1 MPKQLELAIL
11 DESQVRSFQWR
22 LLITAGMG
30 FFTDAYDLFIIG
42 IVTALL
48 MPIWHLTIVQ
58 LAILNGASLVSAA
71 GGAIFFG
78 ILSDKLGR
86 KRMYGFEILILF
98 IGALL
103 SAASISFTMLLI
115 ARAIVGFGIGGDY
128 PSSAVIASESAGRK
142 HRGFFVLL
150 VFAMQAVGLM
160 VGPLLASLLLLTK
173 IPHEL
178 AWRLLLAFGAI
189 PAAFVFYLR
198 RRIQESPRYLLTQ
211 SPVEVSRVITD
222 LASDNNDATTKVA
235 FKQQKLWS
243 KKWLP
248 LLIGTAGA
256 WFFLDVAFYGNSI
269 SLMMILKNLDP
280 SGHIVQHTLISAL
293 IFLICAVPGYF
304 LAAAYVDRIGRKRLQ
319 FLGFAM
325 MGLMYALIALV
336 PAVTHNIPLFLV
348 IFGLSFFFVNF
359 GPNTTT
365 FLIPSEIYP
374 ANLRAKAHGISA
386 AIGKLGAFAGA
397 FALPFILHNYGA
409 SFALGLMAFVCVAG
423 FMTTFLVPE
432 MAGVSVDS
440 TEVLIEPFPVITRN
454 NAIK

>member
-48 MPIWHLTIVQ
+48 VPIWHLTVTQ
-58 LAILNGASLVSAA
+58 LAILNGASLASAA
-71 GGAIFFG
+71 FGAIFFG

-98 IGALL
+98 IGALI
-103 SAASISFTMLLI
+103 SAAAPSFTVLLI

-128 PSSAVIASESAGRK
+128 PSSAVIASESANRK

-160 VGPLLASLLLLTK
+160 VGPLLASLLLLTN
-173 IPHEL
+173 IPHDL
-178 AWRLLLAFGAI
+178 TWRLLLAFGAI

-222 LASDNNDATTKVA
+222 LASDNNAPENNTTAAAKIS

-269 SLMMILKNLDP
+269 SLVMILKNLNP
-280 SGHIVQHTLISAL
+280 NGHIVDHTLISAL
-293 IFLICAVPGYF
+293 IFLVCAVPGYF
-304 LAAAYVDRIGRKRLQ
+304 LAATYVDRIGRKKLQ

-325 MGLMYALIALV
+325 MGLMYALISLV
-336 PAVTHNIPLFLV
+336 PTVTHYMPLFLAV
-348 IFGLSFFFVNF
+348 FGLSFFFVNF

-374 ANLRAKAHGISA
+374 TNLRAKAHGISA
-386 AIGKLGAFAGA
+386 AVGKLGAFAGA

-409 SFALGLMAFVCVAG
+409 PFALGLMAFVCIAG
-423 FMTTFLVPE
+423 VLTTFLVPE
-432 MAGVSVDS
+432 MAGISVDS
-440 TEVLIEPFPVITRN
+440 TEVLNEYN
-454 NAIK
+454 S